1 VTVEPSLEFEHTPRV
16 WATRVVMLGLGV
28 LLLWAGIY
36 NFGPAWT
43 AHRGG
48 GVHGTFTATAHKC
61 GRCSWYGSFTPSG
74 GGEGLGHV
82 RMGGG
87 AHDIN
92 AIGDAVP
99 AIDTGAVEV
108 FPADGGSDWIPPL
121 AAIVVGS
128 VLLILWCVRVLRPQG
143 RRPREPAPDP
153 ARP

>member
-1 VTVEPSLEFEHTPRV
+1 
-16 WATRVVMLGLGV
+16 
-28 LLLWAGIY
+28 
-36 NFGPAWT
+36 
-43 AHRGG
+43 
-48 GVHGTFTATAHKC
+48 
-61 GRCSWYGSFTPSG
+61 
-74 GGEGLGHV
+74 
-82 RMGGG
+82 MGGG

-143 RRPREPAPDP
+143 RRPRDPAPAP